1 MSLEFLP
8 NQPIIFEKPIGDYPC
23 LNNDTRAYGQLMQ
36 DGDELCIQWKLG
48 ACNEPMCEPDM
59 EGVAGPDELG
69 AWTTSGGWSTGGS
82 SSLTFDGT
90 GNPVGSASQ
99 SLAGLTVGAV
109 YRLTFNVDVYTGT
122 VSYTV
127 AFTSGSTSYTFNET
141 GAHTVYF
148 VANSATPGISISHND
163 TSAAGDTLEIT
174 GLEAVQ
180 WTSCWQDGLNF
191 SAATWSY
198 SFDGANGKFCSLD
211 QTGGDLINTN
221 AISAP
226 GTYHAVEL
234 TVSDCTQGGV
244 IITLGGLTM
253 TGQTSGNGVFRF
265 YGVPTFGVDLVISK
279 TDSFDG
285 CISQVSVYDYGD
297 IDSYKVHF
305 ETDDLQVFSA
315 DYSVDAFE
323 DRIVWCKK
331 LSDLTWTVNG
341 VVDGALTCHLFKTFI
356 YDPCDATE
364 YESVNYINYLN
375 TGWECTK
382 VVEAWSDGYAF
393 GFYFGDIAAPDFVLR
408 QRLRFLAFNPVYKN
422 QGEEYLYSS
431 GNTGRS
437 FAQSQKARTAW
448 FDYMDEYAHDCT
460 RVQLLSQKLLVDN
473 YAFYYPTEDYEPEWN
488 ERGAYNLAQS
498 RVTLFHEEAIF
509 GSTCGTMAN
518 AVCPPQVVVTP
529 CQFTQVIV
537 NLNAVDLNAFNVT
550 DVFLVY
556 ALYFDDGTLNAYAT
570 SFSYDLTSGIDRV
583 AFATYI
589 ANAINTAYSTTT
601 TSLSCTISGNI
612 LSLNV
617 VCSGIINI
625 PMPGIGITLF
635 DTGSMFT
642 INSPLPIT
650 FA

>member
-1 MSLEFLP
+1 MPLEFLP

-23 LNNDTRAYGQLMQ
+23 LNNDQRTYGQLMQ
-36 DGDELCIQWKLG
+36 DGDELCMQWKLQ
-48 ACNEPMCEPDM
+48 ACNEPLCEPDM
-59 EGVAGPDELG
+59 VMDPVGSDELG
-69 AWTTSGGWSTGGS
+69 AWTVGGGWSSAS
-82 SSLTFDGT
+82 STDIAFDGT
-90 GNPVGSASQ
+90 GNPGGLCDQ
-99 SLAGLTVGAV
+99 TLAGLTTGAA
-109 YRLTFNVDVYTGT
+109 YILELNVTTYTGLVTYEVIIDLQTVYTIDAPGT
-122 VSYTV
+122 YKIGFTAPSASFGI
-127 AFTSGSTSYTFNET
+127 AFNPLGTSTAGDQ
-141 GAHTVYF
+141 F
-148 VANSATPGISISHND
+148 VAESIS
-163 TSAAGDTLEIT
+163 LK
-174 GLEAVQ
+174 Q
-180 WTSCWQDGLNF
+180 YTSCWIDNLNSGLP
-191 SAATWSY
+191 SWSY

-211 QTGGDLINTN
+211 ETGGDLINTN

-279 TDSFDG
+279 TNSFDG

-305 ETDDLQVFSA
+305 ETDDAQTFSA

-331 LSDLTWTVNG
+331 LSDLTWTVDG
-341 VVDGALTCHLFKTFI
+341 LPDGALTCQLLKTFI

-460 RVQLLSQKLLVDN
+460 RVQLLSQKLLIEN

-518 AVCPPQVVVTP
+518 AVCPPQVVPTP
-529 CQFTQVIV
+529 VPCESTTLGFKSVVQSASIDWSDIYTITIFYFT
-537 NLNAVDLNAFNVT
+537 N
-550 DVFLVY
+550 
-556 ALYFDDGTLNAYAT
+556 GTSLGVGT
-570 SFSYDLTSGIDRV
+570 GTYDLTTIGGRNSLLSGLISTLSNEFGITATGIVDLTGTTLTID
-583 AFATYI
+583 
-589 ANAINTAYSTTT
+589 
-601 TSLSCTISGNI
+601 ISGPFVSSFPTNYAAVSFRDGAGVHFAI
-612 LSLNV
+612 S
-617 VCSGIINI
+617 
-625 PMPGIGITLF
+625 
-635 DTGSMFT
+635 T
-642 INSPLPIT
+642 IAS
-650 FA
+650 